1 MFNKNRLIASIQT
14 DVERDLKR
22 SRIDRFI
29 HQESITLNLR
39 RRTQELDDA
48 WHVFDVSV
56 LLLVLLLMLAASDMF
71 GCRRLV

>member
-48 WHVFDVSV
+48 WHVFDVSM
-56 LLLVLLLMLAASDMF
+56 LLVI
-71 GCRRLV
+71 